1 MQKQKHIKCERAKIE
16 NKTPRHQL
24 DSCLRY
30 YHSGPGRENQI
41 ARLAA
46 RTPEQIQKKKD
57 GTKRWKDRNKV
68 RVTLL
73 RFATNCKVRAVK
85 KNPSLANVSAWDLI
99 GCDVAELQAH
109 LEMMFRPGIS
119 WENRS
124 EWQIDHIRPLCEFDL
139 TKEARVYECLHYT
152 NIQILATGAHDVKQR
167 QESAD
172 CMERLAREYWSKHET
187 ADYPGFVPAW
197 GALTRHRAAKNR
209 IADSLKASQ
218 DARLA

>member
-1 MQKQKHIKCERAKIE
+1 MQKQVKCETETKT
-16 NKTPRHQL
+16 NKTPKANL
-24 DSCLRY
+24 DACSRY
-30 YHSGPGRENQI
+30 YHTGGGKEKQRAWLASRAPEVKERKLEMSRKWK
-41 ARLAA
+41 ARNA
-46 RTPEQIQKKKD
+46 
-57 GTKRWKDRNKV
+57 V
-68 RVTLL
+68 RIGLL
-73 RFATNCKVRAVK
+73 RWAGNCKHRVVK
-85 KNPSLANVSAWDLI
+85 KNAALSAAGVWDLI

-109 LEMMFRPGIS
+109 LEMMFRDGIS

-139 TKEARVYECLHYT
+139 NKEARAYECLHYT

-172 CMERLAREYWSKHET
+172 YMENLAREYWAKHES

-209 IADSLKASQ
+209 IAASLKASQ